1 MKTEKLP
8 QKSIEDS
15 LRELRSKQTPE
26 QRAAIDKFNKEIG
39 QAIVDNLNRNVRE
52 DYLTK

>member
-8 QKSIEDS
+8 QKSIGDS
-15 LRELRSKQTPE
+15 LKELRSKWTPE
-26 QRAAIDKFNKEIG
+26 QRASVDEFKANIG
-39 QAIVDNLNRNVRE
+39 KAIVENLNRNVRE